1 MIWKSANIVKKEL
14 LKIYKYGLPRG
25 KSVGWEAWDRYYTCL
40 KGTTTYW
47 GGLSSH
53 GKTYVLFNVLRNLTN
68 LYGWKHAIFSP
79 EMDSADKI
87 LARIMHIH
95 AGKEMSINH
104 MNEKEFDKNL
114 LELNAYYRILEL
126 QDHELNLDTFIHA
139 CKELMELEDVDT
151 ITLDPFN
158 ELRHNFMDHGGR
170 EDKYLE
176 DRLTEIRRIAQDYNV
191 HINIVA
197 HARSDRSGQRG
208 THPKPP
214 SMYEF
219 SGGEAFANKAMNV
232 ICVYRP
238 GDDGEGNIFPN
249 HNRTDIIF
257 QKIKPQEVGER
268 GEVAMYYDKE
278 MAQFYYKNNLRERK
292 YAKH

>member
-1 MIWKSANIVKKEL
+1 MIWKTPLNVKDQL
-14 LKIYKYGLPRG
+14 FKIYKKGLPRG
-25 KSVGWEAWDRYYTCL
+25 SSVGWKNWDNHYTVL

-53 GKTYVLFNVLRNLTN
+53 GKSYLLFNILRNLTKN
-68 LYGWKHAIFSP
+68 YGWRHAIFSP
-79 EMDSADKI
+79 EMDSADRI
-87 LARIMHIH
+87 LARLIHIH
-95 AGKEMSINH
+95 AGQEMNANH
-104 MNEKEFDKNL
+104 MNEETFYRWTT
-114 LELNAYYRILEL
+114 ELDQYYRILEL
-126 QDHELNLDTFIHA
+126 ADNELTLDNFIIA
-139 CKELMELEDVDT
+139 IKELMLNEEVDT

-158 ELRHNFMDHGGR
+158 ELRHNFKSYGGR

-176 DRLTEIRRIAQDYNV
+176 DRLTEIRRIAMDYKV
-191 HINIVA
+191 HINIIA
-197 HARSDRSGQRG
+197 HARSDKGGLRG

-238 GDDGEGNIFPN
+238 GDDGEGNVFPY
-249 HNRTDIIF
+249 HNQTKVIF

-268 GEVAMYYDKE
+268 GEIEMHYDKE
-278 MAQFYYKNNLRERK
+278 MAQFYYLDLGQKK
-292 YAKH
+292 YA